1 MFESMKQSLIKAA
14 ETLEKGRERA
24 YVSRVAWLDLEKLIK
39 VTYDELEAYVA
50 QKAELGNLYLTSNRN
65 YPPFNESHF
74 NAINILNQIQIH
86 AGWRQLN
93 VSRAVTE
100 NQKIEHL
107 AESGATLWYSQNV
120 TGSVMVFLAP
130 YKSSTIETDEKNII
144 LARYN
149 CPCEISAQHIRK
161 HFATYF
167 RYCAATS
174 AHGSFS
180 INDYLYRLYLR
191 YNDFRFKNEMRANF
205 FRYINPYFFLVITVF
220 ATLYAGDKIP

>member
-1 MFESMKQSLIKAA
+1 MKQSLIKAA
-14 ETLEKGRERA
+14 EALAKGRARA
-24 YVSRVAWLDLEKLIK
+24 YVSRVAWLDLEKMIK
-39 VTYDELEAYVA
+39 AAYDELEVYVD
-50 QKAELGNLYLTSNRN
+50 QKAELGNLYVTSNRD
-65 YPPFNESHF
+65 YPPFNKPHF
-74 NAINILNQIQIH
+74 NAINVLNQIQIH
-86 AGWRQLN
+86 AGWRQLY
-93 VSRAVTE
+93 VSRTVTE
-100 NQKIEHL
+100 NEETKTEHL
-107 AESGATLWYSQNV
+107 AEGGATLWYSQDV

-167 RYCAATS
+167 RYCATTS

-191 YNDFRFKNEMRANF
+191 YNDFRFKNEIRANF
-205 FRYINPYFFLVITVF
+205 FRYINPYFFLAITVL